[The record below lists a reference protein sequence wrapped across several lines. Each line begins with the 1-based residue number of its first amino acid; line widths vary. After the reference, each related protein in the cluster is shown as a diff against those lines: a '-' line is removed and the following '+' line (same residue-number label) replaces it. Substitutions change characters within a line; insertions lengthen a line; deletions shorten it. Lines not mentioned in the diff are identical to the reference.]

1 MALYT
6 LEEAPGLFSRPP
18 MPAEVR
24 ASFSAPIDEAG
35 QPMPARPEPQLET
48 MYLPVVHDPFRNQL
62 EDSVNFPHDV
72 GTAIAQRYEVT
83 SRLGSGSFSHA
94 VQCKEAASGK
104 SVCIKIVRNN
114 KDFVDQSLG
123 EIKILQYLNQLDGGD
138 EHHILRL
145 EDYFYYKEHLFLVTE
160 LLRDN
165 LYVLYRYVESYFTLP
180 RIRSI
185 ARQTL
190 RALAFLHR
198 HSVYHCDLK
207 PENILLSS
215 FSRCQV
221 KVIDFGSSCFA
232 TDSHSSYVQSR
243 SYRAPEV
250 VLGVPYNAKI
260 DVWSLGCVLAELSAR
275 RVLFVH
281 DSVGKR
287 ASHRA
292 ACASPSATPHSARP
306 AAG

>member
-221 KVIDFGSSCFA
+221 KVIDFGSSCFTTRRDA
-232 TDSHSSYVQSR
+232 AAARDAPKPSSPQTEAGCAARVQ
-243 SYRAPEV
+243 
-250 VLGVPYNAKI
+250 
-260 DVWSLGCVLAELSAR
+260 
-275 RVLFVH
+275 
-281 DSVGKR
+281 
-287 ASHRA
+287 
-292 ACASPSATPHSARP
+292 
-306 AAG
+306 

>member
-1 MALYT
+1 M
-6 LEEAPGLFSRPP
+6 
-18 MPAEVR
+18 
-24 ASFSAPIDEAG
+24 
-35 QPMPARPEPQLET
+35 
-48 MYLPVVHDPFRNQL
+48 
-62 EDSVNFPHDV
+62 
-72 GTAIAQRYEVT
+72 T

-232 TDSHSSYVQSR
+232 TDSHSGYVQSR

-260 DVWSLGCVLAELSAR
+260 DVWSLGCVLAEPLRPPRPLRPRLGRQTRLAPCSLRISQCHASQRTTRGRLRLSSR
-275 RVLFVH
+275 RT
-281 DSVGKR
+281 
-287 ASHRA
+287 
-292 ACASPSATPHSARP
+292 SPSPS
-306 AAG
+306 